1 MRSEECNH
9 GSVCRLG
16 RVIETDLDLGAAKP
30 QADLARQ
37 VLVASAGSGRS
48 DPPARAECGACGVR
62 DRVALDL
69 VSPRVDGLPAVCID
83 ARHAKAALDT
93 APNKTDAND
102 ADGLSLLAEAG
113 FFREVRVKSWA
124 AMQVRTLVGGRA
136 QLIGISSDLSNQI
149 RGLMRTFGLVVPAG
163 GGRIFEANVRA
174 LLEGQAALAGSILPL
189 LEAWRA
195 VRAQATALDRQLVAV
210 ARQSPA
216 CRLLM
221 TVPGVGAVTA
231 LSYTTMIENPAN
243 FGNSRAVGAFVGLTT
258 RGYQSGE
265 VDYDGHISRRGD
277 KHVRALLYEA
287 ATVMLTRVR
296 SDSALRSWGLKLK
309 EKVGF
314 KRAAVALARKL
325 AVVMHAMWRDGRVFD
340 PATGAPA

>member
-1 MRSEECNH
+1 MDQYVGLDVSLKQTWI
-9 GSVCRLG
+9 SVRQNRKRIWRGKCLSHP
-16 RVIETDLDLGAAKP
+16 RVVAEAI
-30 QADLARQ
+30 RQ
-37 VLVASAGSGRS
+37 HAPNAVLVVFETGSLS
-48 DPPARAECGACGVR
+48 TWFHHELTAA
-62 DRVALDL
+62 
-69 VSPRVDGLPAVCID
+69 GLPAVCID

-93 APNKTDAND
+93 APNKTDATD

-163 GGRIFEANVRA
+163 GGRIFEANVRT

-195 VRAQATALDRQLVAV
+195 VRAQATVLDRQLVAV

>member
-1 MRSEECNH
+1 MDQYVGLDVSLKQTWI
-9 GSVCRLG
+9 SVRQNRKRIWRGKCLSHP
-16 RVIETDLDLGAAKP
+16 RVVAEAI
-30 QADLARQ
+30 RQ
-37 VLVASAGSGRS
+37 HAPNAVLVVFETGSLSAWFHHELT
-48 DPPARAECGACGVR
+48 AA
-62 DRVALDL
+62 
-69 VSPRVDGLPAVCID
+69 GLPAVCID

-195 VRAQATALDRQLVAV
+195 LKRRRSTGSSWRWRAR
-210 ARQSPA
+210 ARH
-216 CRLLM
+216 
-221 TVPGVGAVTA
+221 VGC
-231 LSYTTMIENPAN
+231 
-243 FGNSRAVGAFVGLTT
+243 
-258 RGYQSGE
+258 
-265 VDYDGHISRRGD
+265 
-277 KHVRALLYEA
+277 
-287 ATVMLTRVR
+287 
-296 SDSALRSWGLKLK
+296 
-309 EKVGF
+309 
-314 KRAAVALARKL
+314 
-325 AVVMHAMWRDGRVFD
+325 
-340 PATGAPA
+340 

>member
-1 MRSEECNH
+1 M
-9 GSVCRLG
+9 
-16 RVIETDLDLGAAKP
+16 
-30 QADLARQ
+30 
-37 VLVASAGSGRS
+37 
-48 DPPARAECGACGVR
+48 
-62 DRVALDL
+62 
-69 VSPRVDGLPAVCID
+69 CID

-93 APNKTDAND
+93 APNKTDATD

-136 QLIGISSDLSNQI
+136 QLIGIASDLSNQI

-195 VRAQATALDRQLVAV
+195 VRAQATVLDRQLVAV

-243 FGNSRAVGAFVGLTT
+243 FGNSRAVGAF
-258 RGYQSGE
+258 
-265 VDYDGHISRRGD
+265 SRRGATN
-277 KHVRALLYEA
+277 RARSTTTGTSRDA
-287 ATVMLTRVR
+287 ATSTCAPCSTRPR
-296 SDSALRSWGLKLK
+296 R
-309 EKVGF
+309 
-314 KRAAVALARKL
+314 
-325 AVVMHAMWRDGRVFD
+325 
-340 PATGAPA
+340 

>member
-1 MRSEECNH
+1 VHR
-9 GSVCRLG
+9 R
-16 RVIETDLDLGAAKP
+16 T
-30 QADLARQ
+30 
-37 VLVASAGSGRS
+37 
-48 DPPARAECGACGVR
+48 ACQG
-62 DRVALDL
+62 
-69 VSPRVDGLPAVCID
+69 G
-83 ARHAKAALDT
+83 ARHGAEQ
-93 APNKTDAND
+93 AND

-195 VRAQATALDRQLVAV
+195 VRAQATVLDRQLVAV

-221 TVPGVGAVTA
+221 TVPGIGAVTA

-277 KHVRALLYEA
+277 KHVRTLLYEA
-287 ATVMLTRVR
+287 ATVMLSLVR
-296 SDSALRSWGLKLK
+296 SDSVLRSWGLKLR

-314 KRAAVALARKL
+314 KR
-325 AVVMHAMWRDGRVFD
+325 AVVMHAMWRDGRVFN